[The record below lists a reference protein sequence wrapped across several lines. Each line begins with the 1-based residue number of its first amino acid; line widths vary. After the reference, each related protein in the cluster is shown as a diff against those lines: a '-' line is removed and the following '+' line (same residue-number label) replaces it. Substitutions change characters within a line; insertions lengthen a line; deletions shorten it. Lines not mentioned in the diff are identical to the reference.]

1 MLLKLEF
8 IGFFF
13 SILIFSLKYKQ
24 IVYIYLRVFS
34 FSKAFS
40 AIESTFD
47 VNNDDTE
54 PDLSARITCAL
65 MTFCPRLVLF
75 SFSGPMCNTRTLI
88 SVFFVMQSG
97 WLTKSFKGI
106 SPCRNKIRMYGIF
119 NEFDRFAK
127 Y

>member
-8 IGFFF
+8 IGVFF